1 MRGSVGVCL
10 GGAKDRGVI
19 PAKAGIQFC
28 LGAELAGWNWIALAG
43 ILGGFGEGH
52 SRFPADRNAGAMTAP
67 PADPAAFIR
76 SHLHLATVPDCPGIR
91 LYAPDP
97 RSGLGRLAGPPPYW
111 AYAWAGGAALAR
123 HFLDR
128 PESVCGRRVLDLGA
142 GGGIVG
148 IAAAKAGAA
157 SVTAAE
163 IDRNGLAAIGLNAE
177 ANGVKLK
184 IIGRDL
190 TRSDPPPGIGL
201 VAVGDLFYS
210 AALARR
216 VAAFLD
222 RCLATGAEVLV
233 GDPGRTFLPHARLEP
248 VAEYAVPDFGDGGSA
263 LKPSTVFAYR

>member
-1 MRGSVGVCL
+1 LSENHADPRPAG
-10 GGAKDRGVI
+10 RGV
-19 PAKAGIQFC
+19 
-28 LGAELAGWNWIALAG
+28 
-43 ILGGFGEGH
+43 
-52 SRFPADRNAGAMTAP
+52 DR
-67 PADPAAFIR
+67 AAFIR
-76 SHLHLATVPDCPGIR
+76 ANLRLRPVPSVPEISLHAAHPGSNLWR
-91 LYAPDP
+91 LT
-97 RSGLGRLAGPPPYW
+97 GKGGEGPPPYW

-157 SVTAAE
+157 SVPAAE
-163 IDRNGLAAIGLNAE
+163 IDRTGLAALGLNAE

-190 TRSDPPPGIGL
+190 TRSDPPPGIDL